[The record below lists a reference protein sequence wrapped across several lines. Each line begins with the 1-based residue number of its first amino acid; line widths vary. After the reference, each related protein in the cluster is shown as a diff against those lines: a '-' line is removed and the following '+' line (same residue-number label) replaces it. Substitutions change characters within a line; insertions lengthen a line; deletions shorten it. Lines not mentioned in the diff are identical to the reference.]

1 MSLPTYMTRSI
12 RTIEDAHAFVR
23 GLDADGLFFHLED
36 DPTDVVTGP
45 LGESRPT
52 FTEDECV
59 AILQRQEEIWTLTD
73 DPCQLAADALGDTID
88 DDDEHD
94 DDDDRCRPPFAYK
107 PE

>member
-36 DPTDVVTGP
+36 DPTDVVDAVGP
-45 LGESRPT
+45 V
-52 FTEDECV
+52 FTDDECAV
-59 AILQRQEEIWTLTD
+59 ILQRQEEIWTLTS